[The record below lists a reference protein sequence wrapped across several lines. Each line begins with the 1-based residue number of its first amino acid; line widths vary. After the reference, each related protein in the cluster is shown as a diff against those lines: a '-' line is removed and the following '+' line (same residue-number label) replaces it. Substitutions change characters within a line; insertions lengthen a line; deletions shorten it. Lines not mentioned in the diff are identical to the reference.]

1 MTGAS
6 TTITGVDVPDNLLA
20 ILRAQAA
27 RDAEAVADDITS
39 ADLHDQ
45 DLEPFFGKMEHAIEN
60 YRRMH
65 APGPYDARAVAEI
78 AHEKVMREAA
88 STDHHWPVEDDGSDE
103 EGFAE
108 HMAMIRLR
116 DECRR
121 LAGGTA

>member
-1 MTGAS
+1 MT
-6 TTITGVDVPDNLLA
+6 TTTGVDVPDNLLA
-20 ILRAQAA
+20 ILRARTA
-27 RDAEAVADDITS
+27 RGVEFVADDITA
-39 ADLHDQ
+39 ADLDDQ
-45 DLEPFFGKMEHAIEN
+45 DPEPFFGKMEQAIEN

-78 AHEKVMREAA
+78 AHEAVMWEAA
-88 STDHHWPVEDDGSDE
+88 STDHCWPVEDDGSDE

-121 LAGGTA
+121 LDGGTS